1 MALQEASAQ
10 LGSFLEHA
18 FFTFVN
24 GIGSPLARAFELS
37 IYALIFLAVAV
48 GCWQTVEGEE
58 NSFRFIEWIA
68 VVVFTFEYVIRFI
81 GVGSDPEF
89 ATQGGNPITCRLK
102 FVFSFYSLVDLAAI
116 VPFYVSLAMPDSGML
131 LVRPQ
136 GSEVCS
142 SGDCS
147 CFLITFVLF
156 SPQSGK

>member
-136 GSEVCS
+136 G
-142 SGDCS
+142 
-147 CFLITFVLF
+147 
-156 SPQSGK
+156 